1 MMIERP
7 SELPRAL
14 RRAVYGAVIL
24 DILRLGARAHSG
36 FNPPGDRSAAA
47 DVIWFGVRTSII
59 SVLSTV
65 TEQAAVGAISNEG
78 VPRMRKTTRG
88 TQSSHAR

>member
-1 MMIERP
+1 MIERP

-47 DVIWFGVRTSII
+47 DTIWFGVRTSKI

-78 VPRMRKTTRG
+78 AEDAQNNKRNPK
-88 TQSSHAR
+88 